1 MILKKFVNYDFLPK
15 LISSFIDY
23 DNIYLITTFYEG
35 KSLNFFRE
43 DLLTEEQIKFVS
55 ACIVNSLYFL
65 PKKI

>member
-55 ACIVNSLYFL
+55 ACI
-65 PKKI
+65 